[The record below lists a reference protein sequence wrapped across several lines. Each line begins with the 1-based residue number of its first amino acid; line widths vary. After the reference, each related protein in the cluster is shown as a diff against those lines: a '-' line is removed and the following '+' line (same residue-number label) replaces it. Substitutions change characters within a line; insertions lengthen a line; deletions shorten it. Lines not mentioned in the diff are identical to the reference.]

1 MTSNFA
7 LRTMILACTS
17 VAAFSF
23 AQVNISGKV
32 LYKNKP
38 VKDVN
43 VSLKDSYDGAT
54 TDAEGNYKFQT
65 DEKGAKILVFS
76 HPKYE
81 NSEQSINVESNDIT
95 INTNL
100 KESLSEIDA
109 VVITAGSIEASDKKR
124 ATALLT
130 PLDIYTTAGADG
142 QVTAALGYLPGV
154 QKVGES
160 EGLFVRG
167 GTAGETKIFIDG
179 TLVNN
184 YFSQSTPGLSGRD
197 RFNTSLFKG
206 NVFSSGGYSAQ
217 YGQALSS
224 VLLLES
230 VDLPSKTSYDFSLSP
245 LFAGANYQ
253 KLNEAKTASWGVSA
267 NYSNLGLVNGV
278 FNANTDFSKSP
289 NGFGSDA
296 NFRIK
301 TKKGGFIKY
310 YGNFQTGS
318 MGVNNLSLEPNI
330 DRSEVD
336 LESNYTFQT
345 LSYKEKFG
353 KYKVNLS
360 ASYSF
365 NQNNLDFTNVEN
377 GIASDT
383 FAIYT
388 KGNYVNAKSVVERK
402 ISKISVFRTGLEF
415 NNSIE
420 DSQFGSYK
428 KHVTDLISSGFAET
442 NLAVNRNFS
451 LSLGARAEHSSYLDR
466 WNLAPRVSM
475 AYKISDTWVSS
486 LAYGIY
492 YQNPESKFINSNA
505 RLGFQKA
512 DHYIFQL
519 QHNTD
524 GRSLRLE
531 AFYKDYSYLIK
542 TVGST
547 SFQTAIDN
555 SGNGFAKGMEIFWRD
570 RKSIKGI
577 DYWLTYSYLDTERNF
592 MNFPT
597 SLTPTFAAK
606 HTLSAVAKKFVL
618 NWKTGFNL
626 SYTYAS
632 GRPYYD
638 LTQDFNSSIRHQGY
652 LKDYNALNF
661 SVNYVPSIGRTD
673 NKANTV
679 IVLGINNILGTKNV
693 FGYNYSQDG
702 MRRSPVLP
710 AYDTFVFIGAFISF
724 GVDKTDDAINNNL

>member
-1 MTSNFA
+1 MISHFA
-7 LRTMILACTS
+7 LRTMILTCTS

-81 NSEQSINVESNDIT
+81 NSEQSVNVESSDII

-100 KESLSEIDA
+100 KESLNEIDV

-142 QVTAALGYLPGV
+142 QVTSAIGYLPGV

-230 VDLPSKTSYDFSLSP
+230 VDLPSTTSYDFSLSP

-253 KLNEAKTASWGVSA
+253 KLNESKTASWGVSA
-267 NYSNLGLVNGV
+267 DYSNLGLINGV
-278 FNANTDFSKSP
+278 LNTNTHFTKNP
-289 NGFGSDA
+289 IGFGADA
-296 NFRIK
+296 NLRIK

-318 MGVNNLSLEPNI
+318 MGVDNLSLEPNI

-336 LESNYTFQT
+336 LKSNYTFQT

-353 KYKVNLS
+353 KYRVNLS

-365 NQNNLDFTNVEN
+365 NQNNLEFTNFEN
-377 GIASDT
+377 GIASNP
-383 FAIYT
+383 FATYS
-388 KGNYVNAKSVVERK
+388 KGNYVNTKAVVERK
-402 ISKISVFRTGLEF
+402 ISKISVLRTGLEF

-420 DSQFGSYK
+420 DSQFGGYK
-428 KHVTDLISSGFAET
+428 KHFTDLISSGFAET

-492 YQNPESKFINSNA
+492 YQNPESKFI
-505 RLGFQKA
+505 
-512 DHYIFQL
+512 
-519 QHNTD
+519 
-524 GRSLRLE
+524 
-531 AFYKDYSYLIK
+531 
-542 TVGST
+542 
-547 SFQTAIDN
+547 
-555 SGNGFAKGMEIFWRD
+555 
-570 RKSIKGI
+570 
-577 DYWLTYSYLDTERNF
+577 
-592 MNFPT
+592 
-597 SLTPTFAAK
+597 
-606 HTLSAVAKKFVL
+606 
-618 NWKTGFNL
+618 
-626 SYTYAS
+626 
-632 GRPYYD
+632 
-638 LTQDFNSSIRHQGY
+638 
-652 LKDYNALNF
+652 
-661 SVNYVPSIGRTD
+661 
-673 NKANTV
+673 
-679 IVLGINNILGTKNV
+679 
-693 FGYNYSQDG
+693 
-702 MRRSPVLP
+702 
-710 AYDTFVFIGAFISF
+710 
-724 GVDKTDDAINNNL
+724 